1 MKRFNSIIAIIG
13 LAIVATAVAFVSC
26 KKEKQEQKSYNVEQ
40 STQCFDNM
48 DEYLLSFKE
57 KLLSAEK
64 GNELISLDQAQRDLG
79 NLLNYDFGDANYI
92 SNVFQ
97 RDMFHLKLSTNNGMV
112 DMAELSTVYKK
123 AFANIKDL
131 YSKVDLPEKSIYFI
145 ACKLFQE
152 SKDDEADI
160 QFVITTRGTQ
170 PEPLKIS
177 YDETD
182 NWRVHALRGKCDG
195 TCVGND
201 HLTMLKKVYYNT
213 RETIGCVN
221 GRLYYT
227 DNGYCDFNGV
237 GFPEESPSAP
247 YYNMGFRL
255 WCGTASNI
263 YTYCVGYEEM
273 YYYLNNLRDIL
284 DNWMF
289 LDTDQTVI
297 SIELSIEPY
306 YSSYYGNLLTT
317 RCDFEY
323 ATVNCTDDPISD

>member
-145 ACKLFQE
+145 ACKLF
-152 SKDDEADI
+152 
-160 QFVITTRGTQ
+160 
-170 PEPLKIS
+170 
-177 YDETD
+177 
-182 NWRVHALRGKCDG
+182 
-195 TCVGND
+195 
-201 HLTMLKKVYYNT
+201 
-213 RETIGCVN
+213 
-221 GRLYYT
+221 
-227 DNGYCDFNGV
+227 
-237 GFPEESPSAP
+237 
-247 YYNMGFRL
+247 
-255 WCGTASNI
+255 
-263 YTYCVGYEEM
+263 
-273 YYYLNNLRDIL
+273 
-284 DNWMF
+284 
-289 LDTDQTVI
+289 
-297 SIELSIEPY
+297 
-306 YSSYYGNLLTT
+306 
-317 RCDFEY
+317 
-323 ATVNCTDDPISD
+323 